1 MYVCRSVS
9 LFGIMKSTLPALD
22 LYVVDPI
29 ITNCRISN
37 DLLHVVLHL
46 NLPPTCRQ
54 TSTLHKQTYIPSSL
68 SVSMLKLTRHV
79 AALIS
84 FPAGRFCDATPAA
97 SRVKSPERVVTAAE
111 QTARLRR
118 RPHHPTTAATVRSNV
133 QLQCTPD
140 FIYAAL
146 S

>member
-1 MYVCRSVS
+1 M
-9 LFGIMKSTLPALD
+9 LFCILTFLQH
-22 LYVVDPI
+22 VDK
-29 ITNCRISN
+29 
-37 DLLHVVLHL
+37 
-46 NLPPTCRQ
+46 RQ
-54 TSTLHKQTYIPSSL
+54 HYTSRHTYHQAV

-84 FPAGRFCDATPAA
+84 FPAGRFCDATPAV
-97 SRVKSPERVVTAAE
+97 SLVNSPQLVVTAAE

-118 RPHHPTTAATVRSNV
+118 RPHHPTAAATVRSNV

>member
-1 MYVCRSVS
+1 
-9 LFGIMKSTLPALD
+9 
-22 LYVVDPI
+22 
-29 ITNCRISN
+29 
-37 DLLHVVLHL
+37 
-46 NLPPTCRQ
+46 
-54 TSTLHKQTYIPSSL
+54 
-68 SVSMLKLTRHV
+68 MLKLTRHV

-84 FPAGRFCDATPAA
+84 FPAGRFCDVTPAV
-97 SRVKSPERVVTAAE
+97 SRVKSPQRVVTAAE

-118 RPHHPTTAATVRSNV
+118 RPHHPTAAAAAVQSNV